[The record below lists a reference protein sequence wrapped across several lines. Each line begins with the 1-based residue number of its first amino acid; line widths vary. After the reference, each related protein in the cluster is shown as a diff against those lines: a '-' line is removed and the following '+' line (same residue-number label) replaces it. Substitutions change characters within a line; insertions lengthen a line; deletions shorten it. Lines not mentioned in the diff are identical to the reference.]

1 MSKAMKY
8 LLRTAV
14 VVVVL
19 IAAGVAWFLFALLH
33 RSEGKYFDANGLR
46 IHYTDEGEGAP
57 VILLHGLGVNSHVNW
72 RSPGIVQRL
81 AQNHRVVAM
90 DHRGHGLSEKPHDPA
105 KYGVEMV
112 EDVVRLMD
120 HLGIR
125 RAHIVGYSMGGFIA
139 LKLLTTHPERF
150 LTATIAGAGYEAP
163 SEEDRAFFTRLA
175 ESIESG
181 DDYSALFVRLQPI
194 GRPVGSVGIRVMSW
208 LMSLLN
214 DPQAIA
220 AVARSF
226 FQFAV
231 DEEKLR
237 HNSVPVLQICGTLD
251 PLRAGV
257 ERLSGLLQDEDMVW
271 IEGGDHISTIRRPEL
286 REAIVSFLK

>member
-175 ESIESG
+175 ESIESD